1 MEEQKKNN
9 PQEKENKQSNAEQ
22 EQKPKRHI
30 TPAEVD
36 ALTGS
41 PTANVRARKHHD
53 TLANTGTNIS
63 YEGATPAA
71 GGGSVGT
78 GYGSGQ
84 DATGA
89 RISTDSNIDHVR
101 TKHEETDKDEKPEAE
116 KNKKGVSDE
125 KFREQDGSVK

>member
-1 MEEQKKNN
+1 M
-9 PQEKENKQSNAEQ
+9 
-22 EQKPKRHI
+22 
-30 TPAEVD
+30 
-36 ALTGS
+36 TGS
-41 PTANVRARKHHD
+41 PTSNVRARRHHD
-53 TLANTGTNIS
+53 TLGNTGTNIS

-101 TKHEETDKDEKPEAE
+101 TKHEETNKDKQSDVEN
-116 KNKKGVSDE
+116 NKKSLSHE